1 VAALPPGGVAS
12 APLQVAVFRPG
23 VYILDDYSAS
33 LAFEELG
40 VSQARRGEAVA
51 LRVESAS

>member
-1 VAALPPGGVAS
+1 VAQLAPGGVAT

-33 LAFEELG
+33 LTYEDLG